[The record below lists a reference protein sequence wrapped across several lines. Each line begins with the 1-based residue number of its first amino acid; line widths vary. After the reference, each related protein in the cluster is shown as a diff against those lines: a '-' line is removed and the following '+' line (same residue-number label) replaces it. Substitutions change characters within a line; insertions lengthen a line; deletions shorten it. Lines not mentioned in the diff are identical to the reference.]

1 MNLQA
6 NPRFS
11 AITVAFLT
19 VAIGMSSIDVS
30 AASRKP
36 EVLKEQG
43 VVVCPDLSALWQ
55 DRDEDDRYLSAPMPI
70 GMPTPGPPPPSP
82 AVPVSGARPTPQ
94 AIAVTQAAAASA
106 AATQA
111 QAARAYA
118 AGQVTKARMI
128 QPGMQ
133 LPERNTENYAHFKDN
148 ALTRTA
154 DNPVSTF
161 SIDVDTGSYANVRR
175 MICGND
181 RIPADAVRVEEF
193 LNYFRYSRNEPRD
206 AGKPFAIST
215 EYASAPWNAGRTLM
229 MVGIKGYAPRASS
242 PPPANLVFLIDTS
255 GSMNSD
261 DKLDLVKYSL
271 KELVKSLRPVDR
283 VAIVAYAGSAGLVL
297 PSTPGSRKS
306 TIIEA
311 LDRLDAGG
319 STNGG
324 EGLELAYKV
333 ARENFRKGGANR
345 ILLATDGDFNVGDF
359 NSETLKT
366 YVAGQRSSGVALT
379 TLGFGEGNY
388 NDEMA
393 EQLADVGN
401 GRHAYIDSPLE
412 AQRVMRDEMQSVMQT
427 IAKDMKIQVEFNPAE
442 VAEYRLIGYEN
453 RVLNEADFSNDRVD
467 AGEVGAGQQV
477 TAIYELTPVQSGAKG
492 TSDRRYGA
500 ATPAATA
507 TVGNGEIANVSIR
520 YKLPDAETSTL
531 VSQPVK
537 ASALQSP
544 SESMRFAAAV
554 VGFADLLRGGTNV
567 GNWKWAD
574 VIRTAN
580 SAVGRDTDGSRR
592 QFVGLAKLADRQQS
606 GTAVESK
613 P

>member
-1 MNLQA
+1 MNLQVT
-6 NPRFS
+6 PRFS
-11 AITVAFLT
+11 AITVALLS
-19 VAIGMSSIDVS
+19 ASIGLSSL
-30 AASRKP
+30 AANAAPAKP
-36 EVLKEQG
+36 AVLKEQG
-43 VVVCPDLSALWQ
+43 VVVCPDMSALWQ
-55 DRDEDDRYLSAPMPI
+55 DRKDDDRYMSPPVPI
-70 GMPTPGPPPPSP
+70 GMPPSAPPPIP
-82 AVPVSGARPTPQ
+82 APVVLSGARPLAPQ
-94 AIAVTQAAAASA
+94 VAAAQQAAASA
-106 AATQA
+106 AVVHA
-111 QAARAYA
+111 QAAHASA
-118 AGQVTKARMI
+118 ARYVSKARGI
-128 QPGMQ
+128 TPGMQ

-148 ALTRTA
+148 ALTRTD

-215 EYASAPWNAGRTLM
+215 EYATAPWNNGRTLM

-255 GSMNSD
+255 GSMESE

-271 KELVKSLRPVDR
+271 KQLVKSLRPVDR

-297 PSTPGSRKS
+297 PSTPGSNKS
-306 TIIEA
+306 AILKA

-333 ARENFRKGGANR
+333 ARENFRKDGANR
-345 ILLATDGDFNVGDF
+345 ILLATDGDFNVGNF
-359 NSETLKT
+359 NGESLKT
-366 YVAGQRSSGVALT
+366 YVASQRSSGVALT

-412 AQRVMRDEMQSVMQT
+412 AQRVMHDEMQSVMQT

-477 TAIYELTPVQSGAKG
+477 TAIYELTPAQSAAKG
-492 TSDRRYGA
+492 TSPRRYGSSEA
-500 ATPAATA
+500 ATSTAA
-507 TVGNGEIANVSIR
+507 GNGEIANISIR
-520 YKLPDAETSTL
+520 YKLPNQDNSTL
-531 VSQPVK
+531 VSQPVL
-537 ASALQSP
+537 ASALQRP
-544 SESMRFAAAV
+544 SESLRFAAAV
-554 VGFADLLRGGTNV
+554 IGFADLLRGGTNI
-567 GNWKWAD
+567 GNWHWAD

-580 SAVGRDTDGSRR
+580 SAVGRDADGTRR
-592 QFVGLAKLADRQQS
+592 QFVGLAKLADRQLA
-606 GTAVESK
+606 GTAVEPK